1 MFDLYIPT
9 LYHDEKLIIYRK
21 MSARILTM
29 DVINRVFAEA
39 RAKKAKRS
47 YEEMAASELTGQH
60 IISGQNQLISG
71 QNQLTSGSGN
81 AAVDKLARGIQEEK
95 AKIERKVFEAE
106 QPKKTRA
113 KVKFFHFLKHSKKI
127 TQILK
132 IVTQILKKI
141 TQILKKIKQ
150 NFTEKTFKFF
160 ADI

>member
-1 MFDLYIPT
+1 
-9 LYHDEKLIIYRK
+9 

-29 DVINRVFAEA
+29 DVINQAFAEA

-71 QNQLTSGSGN
+71 TEN
-81 AAVDKLARGIQEEK
+81 ATVEKLARGIQEEK

-113 KVKFFHFLKHSKKI
+113 KVNFFHFLKHSKKI

-132 IVTQILKKI
+132 KNTQI
-141 TQILKKIKQ
+141 
-150 NFTEKTFKFF
+150 
-160 ADI
+160 

>member
-1 MFDLYIPT
+1 
-9 LYHDEKLIIYRK
+9 

-29 DVINRVFAEA
+29 DVINQAFAEA

-60 IISGQNQLISG
+60 IIAGQNQLISGQIQLTSG

-106 QPKKTRA
+106 QPKKTRP
-113 KVKFFHFLKHSKKI
+113 KVKFFSFS
-127 TQILK
+127 
-132 IVTQILKKI
+132 
-141 TQILKKIKQ
+141 
-150 NFTEKTFKFF
+150 KTF
-160 ADI
+160 